1 MTLQVLMPKV
11 GLTMTEG
18 RIVEWIKQEG
28 DRVEKGE
35 ILFVFDTEKV
45 AFEVEAAHSGFLA
58 RILKQVDETVQ
69 VGEAVGLL
77 TESEEEQAELNREK
91 PRVPQEEPETPG
103 PEVGADRGGDKI
115 RATPMA
121 RRIARER
128 GVDLEN
134 VSATGVGGRIR
145 MEDVESAAG
154 SAPSPQGAPEE
165 AEGRLVK
172 LSGMRKAIA
181 ERMMAGKRNTA
192 QIYMTV
198 SIDATRLLE
207 TRERLASLLEKSG
220 GGIRPTITD
229 LLMKICASAVSRHPI
244 LNTRWASEG
253 IVWLD
258 AIHMGMAMALEEGLI
273 VPVIRDIGKKTLSEI
288 AKARTSIVEKGK
300 SGELTPDEMKGS
312 TFTISSLGMF
322 GIEEF
327 AAIINP
333 PESAILAVG
342 AILDK
347 PVVIAKEIVV
357 RPVMKITLSYDH
369 RVIDGAKAAEFMKT
383 LKEFL
388 ENPSSVI
395 A

>member
-18 RIVEWIKQEG
+18 KIVEWKKQEG

-69 VGEAVGLL
+69 VGEVVGLL
-77 TESEEEQAELNREK
+77 TESEEEQAEWNREK
-91 PRVPQEEPETPG
+91 PRVPREGPETPG
-103 PEVGADRGGDKI
+103 PEVRADRGEKI
-115 RATPMA
+115 RATPMV

-134 VSATGVGGRIR
+134 VSASGIGGRIR
-145 MEDVESAAG
+145 MKDVESAAG
-154 SAPSPQGAPEE
+154 STPSPQGAPEE

-172 LSGMRKAIA
+172 LSQMRKVIA
-181 ERMMAGKRNTA
+181 EKMMAGKRETA

-198 SIDATRLLE
+198 SIDATKLLE
-207 TRERLASLLEKSG
+207 TRERLAPVLEKSEG
-220 GGIRPTITD
+220 VRPTITD
-229 LLMKICASAVSRHPI
+229 LLMKIGASAVSCHPI
-244 LNTRWASEG
+244 LNTRWTSDG

-300 SGELTPDEMKGS
+300 SGKLTPDEMKGS

-327 AAIINP
+327 AAIINQ

-347 PVVIAKEIVV
+347 PVVINKQIVV

>member
-1 MTLQVLMPKV
+1 MTLQVLTPKI
-11 GLTMTEG
+11 GLTMTEAN
-18 RIVEWIKQEG
+18 IIEWKKKEG
-28 DRVEKGE
+28 EWVEKGE
-35 ILFVFDTEKV
+35 VLFVFETEKV

-58 RILKQVDETVQ
+58 RILKQVGETVQ
-69 VGEAVGLL
+69 VGEVVGLL
-77 TESEEEQAELNREK
+77 KEREEEPVKLNGED
-91 PRVPQEEPETPG
+91 PRPLQEGHETKG
-103 PEVGADRGGDKI
+103 PEVRGDRREGI

-121 RRIARER
+121 RRIAKER
-128 GVDLEN
+128 GVDLKN
-134 VSATGVGGRIR
+134 VSASGVGGRIR
-145 MEDVESAAG
+145 MQDVESAAG
-154 SAPSPQGAPEE
+154 SVPSPQGAPEE

-172 LSGMRKAIA
+172 LSGMRKIIA
-181 ERMMAGKRNTA
+181 ERMMTGKRDTA

-198 SIDATRLLE
+198 SIDATKLLE
-207 TRERLASLLEKSG
+207 TRDRLAPLLEKSE
-220 GGIRPTITD
+220 GIRPTITD

-244 LNTRWASEG
+244 LNTRWTSEG
-253 IVWLD
+253 ILWLD

-300 SGELTPDEMKGS
+300 SGKLTPDEMKGS

-333 PESAILAVG
+333 PESGILAVG

-347 PVVIAKEIVV
+347 PVVISKEIVV
-357 RPVMKITLSYDH
+357 RPVMRITLSYDH

>member
-1 MTLQVLMPKV
+1 MTMRVLMPKV

-18 RIVEWIKQEG
+18 KIVEWKKQEG

-45 AFEVEAAHSGFLA
+45 AVEVEAAHSGFLA
-58 RILKQVDETVQ
+58 RILRQVDETVQ
-69 VGEAVGLL
+69 VGEVVGLL
-77 TESEEEQAELNREK
+77 TESEEEQAEMNREI
-91 PRVPQEEPETPG
+91 PRVPQEGPEAQG
-103 PEVGADRGGDKI
+103 PEVRADRGEKI

-128 GVDLEN
+128 GIDLKN
-134 VSATGVGGRIR
+134 VSASGIGGRIR
-145 MEDVESAAG
+145 MNDVESAAG
-154 SAPSPQGAPEE
+154 STPSPHDAPEE

-172 LSGMRKAIA
+172 LSRMRTVIA
-181 ERMMAGKRNTA
+181 EKMMAGKRETA
-192 QIYMTV
+192 QIYMTA
-198 SIDATRLLE
+198 SIDATELLE
-207 TRERLASLLEKSG
+207 TRERLTPVLEKSEG
-220 GGIRPTITD
+220 VRPTITD
-229 LLMKICASAVSRHPI
+229 LLMKIGASAVSCHPI
-244 LNTRWASEG
+244 LNTRWTSEG

-273 VPVIRDIGKKTLSEI
+273 VPVIRDIGKKTLSDI
-288 AKARTSIVEKGK
+288 AKARTAIVEKGK
-300 SGELTPDEMKGS
+300 SGKLTPDEMKGS

-327 AAIINP
+327 AAIINR

-347 PVVIAKEIVV
+347 PVVINKQIVV

>member
-369 RVIDGAKAAEFMKT
+369 RVIDGAKAAGFMKT
-383 LKEFL
+383 LKEIL

>member
-1 MTLQVLMPKV
+1 MTMQVLMPKV

-18 RIVEWIKQEG
+18 KIVEWKKQEG

-45 AFEVEAAHSGFLA
+45 AFEVEASHSGFLA

-69 VGEAVGLL
+69 VGEVVGLL
-77 TESEEEQAELNREK
+77 TESDEEQAELNREK
-91 PRVPQEEPETPG
+91 PRVPQEGPKTQG
-103 PEVGADRGGDKI
+103 PEVRADRGEKI

-128 GVDLEN
+128 GVDLKN
-134 VSATGVGGRIR
+134 VSASGIGGRIR
-145 MEDVESAAG
+145 MKDVESAAG
-154 SAPSPQGAPEE
+154 STPSPRGAPEE

-172 LSGMRKAIA
+172 LSQMRKVIA
-181 ERMMAGKRNTA
+181 EKMMAGKRETA

-198 SIDATRLLE
+198 SIDATKLLE
-207 TRERLASLLEKSG
+207 TRERLAPVLEKSEG
-220 GGIRPTITD
+220 VRPTITD
-229 LLMKICASAVSRHPI
+229 LLMKIGASAVSCHPI
-244 LNTRWASEG
+244 LNTRWTSEG

-273 VPVIRDIGKKTLSEI
+273 VPVIRDIGKKTLSDI
-288 AKARTSIVEKGK
+288 AKARTAIVEKGK
-300 SGELTPDEMKGS
+300 SGKLTPDEMKGS

-327 AAIINP
+327 AAIINQ

-347 PVVIAKEIVV
+347 PVVINKQIVV

>member
-18 RIVEWIKQEG
+18 RIVEWKKREG
-28 DRVEKGE
+28 ERVEKGE

-69 VGEAVGLL
+69 VGEVVGLL
-77 TESEEEQAELNREK
+77 AESEEEQAELNGEK
-91 PRVPQEEPETPG
+91 PPVPQEGPETPG
-103 PEVGADRGGDKI
+103 PDVRADRGEKI

-128 GVDLEN
+128 GIDLEN
-134 VSATGVGGRIR
+134 VSASGAGGRIR

-172 LSGMRKAIA
+172 LSGMRKIIA
-181 ERMMAGKRNTA
+181 ERMMAGKRETA

-198 SIDATRLLE
+198 SIDATKLLE
-207 TRERLASLLEKSG
+207 TRDRLAPLLEKSEG
-220 GGIRPTITD
+220 VRPTITD
-229 LLMKICASAVSRHPI
+229 LLMKICASAVSCHPI
-244 LNTRWASEG
+244 LNTRWTSEG

-273 VPVIRDIGKKTLSEI
+273 VPVIRDIGKKSLSEI
-288 AKARTSIVEKGK
+288 AKARTEIVEKGK
-300 SGELTPDEMKGS
+300 SGKLTPDEMKGS

-347 PVVIAKEIVV
+347 PVAIRKEIVV
-357 RPVMKITLSYDH
+357 RPVMKMTLSYDH
-369 RVIDGAKAAEFMKT
+369 RVIDGAKAAGFMKT

-388 ENPSSVI
+388 ETGLP
-395 A
+395 

>member
-244 LNTRWASEG
+244 LNTRWTSEG

-273 VPVIRDIGKKTLSEI
+273 VPVIRDIGKKTLPEI
-288 AKARTSIVEKGK
+288 AKERTALMEKGK
-300 SGELTPDEMKGS
+300 GGKLTPDEMKGS

>member
-244 LNTRWASEG
+244 LNTRWTSEG

>member
-18 RIVEWIKQEG
+18 RIVEWKKREG
-28 DRVEKGE
+28 ERVEKGE

-45 AFEVEAAHSGFLA
+45 AFEVESAHSGFLA

-69 VGEAVGLL
+69 VGEVVGLL
-77 TESEEEQAELNREK
+77 AESEEEQAEVNGEK
-91 PRVPQEEPETPG
+91 PPVPQEGPETPG
-103 PEVGADRGGDKI
+103 PDVRADRGEKV

-128 GVDLEN
+128 GIDLEN
-134 VSATGVGGRIR
+134 VSATGAGGRIR

-154 SAPSPQGAPEE
+154 SAPSPKSAPEE

-172 LSGMRKAIA
+172 LSGMRKIIA
-181 ERMMAGKRNTA
+181 ERMMTGKRETA

-198 SIDATRLLE
+198 SIDATNLLE
-207 TRERLASLLEKSG
+207 TRERLPLLEKSEG
-220 GGIRPTITD
+220 VRPTITD
-229 LLMKICASAVSRHPI
+229 LLMKICASAVSSHPI
-244 LNTRWASEG
+244 LNTRWTSEG
-253 IVWLD
+253 ILWLD

-288 AKARTSIVEKGK
+288 AKERSAIVEKGK
-300 SGELTPDEMKGS
+300 SGKLTPNEMKGS

-347 PVVIAKEIVV
+347 PVAIDKQIVV
-357 RPVMKITLSYDH
+357 RPVMKMTLSYDH
-369 RVIDGAKAAEFMKT
+369 RVIDGAKAAGFMMT
-383 LKEFL
+383 LKEL
-388 ENPSSVI
+388 IETRLP
-395 A
+395 

>member
-18 RIVEWIKQEG
+18 RIVEWKKREG
-28 DRVEKGE
+28 EPVEKGE
-35 ILFVFDTEKV
+35 ILFVFETEKV

-69 VGEAVGLL
+69 VGEVVGLL
-77 TESEEEQAELNREK
+77 TESEEGRAELNREK
-91 PRVPQEEPETPG
+91 PPDPKERPELPGPETPG
-103 PEVGADRGGDKI
+103 PDVRADRGEKV

-128 GVDLEN
+128 GIDLEN
-134 VSATGVGGRIR
+134 VSATGAGGRIR

-172 LSGMRKAIA
+172 LSGMRKIIA
-181 ERMMAGKRNTA
+181 ERMMAGKRETA

-198 SIDATRLLE
+198 SIDATNLLE
-207 TRERLASLLEKSG
+207 TRERLPLLGKSEG
-220 GGIRPTITD
+220 VRPTITD
-229 LLMKICASAVSRHPI
+229 LLMKICASAVSSHPI
-244 LNTRWASEG
+244 LNTRWTSEG
-253 IVWLD
+253 ILWLD

-288 AKARTSIVEKGK
+288 AKERTAIVEKGK
-300 SGELTPDEMKGS
+300 SGKLTPDEMKGS

-347 PVVIAKEIVV
+347 PVAIDKQIVV
-357 RPVMKITLSYDH
+357 RPVMKMTLSYDH
-369 RVIDGAKAAEFMKT
+369 RVIDGAKAAGFMMT
-383 LKEFL
+383 LKEL
-388 ENPSSVI
+388 IETRLP
-395 A
+395 

>member
-18 RIVEWIKQEG
+18 RIVEWKKREG
-28 DRVEKGE
+28 EPVEKGE
-35 ILFVFDTEKV
+35 ILFVFETEKV

-69 VGEAVGLL
+69 VGEVVGLL
-77 TESEEEQAELNREK
+77 AESEEEQAELIGEK
-91 PRVPQEEPETPG
+91 PPVPQEGSEVQG
-103 PEVGADRGGDKI
+103 PEVRADRGEKI

-128 GVDLEN
+128 GIDLEN
-134 VSATGVGGRIR
+134 VSATGAGGRIR

-154 SAPSPQGAPEE
+154 SAPSPQGASEE

-172 LSGMRKAIA
+172 LSGMRKIIA
-181 ERMMAGKRNTA
+181 ERMMAGKRETA

-198 SIDATRLLE
+198 SIDATNLLE
-207 TRERLASLLEKSG
+207 TRERLPLLEKSEG
-220 GGIRPTITD
+220 VRPTITD
-229 LLMKICASAVSRHPI
+229 LLMKICASAVSSHPI
-244 LNTRWASEG
+244 LNTRWTSEG
-253 IVWLD
+253 ILWLD

-288 AKARTSIVEKGK
+288 AKERTAIVEKGK
-300 SGELTPDEMKGS
+300 SGKLTPDEMKGS

-347 PVVIAKEIVV
+347 PVAIDKQIVV
-357 RPVMKITLSYDH
+357 RPVMKMTLSYDH
-369 RVIDGAKAAEFMKT
+369 RVIDGAKAAGFMMT
-383 LKEFL
+383 LKEL
-388 ENPSSVI
+388 IETRLP
-395 A
+395 

>member
-1 MTLQVLMPKV
+1 MEP
-11 GLTMTEG
+11 
-18 RIVEWIKQEG
+18 
-28 DRVEKGE
+28 
-35 ILFVFDTEKV
+35 
-45 AFEVEAAHSGFLA
+45 
-58 RILKQVDETVQ
+58 
-69 VGEAVGLL
+69 GEATGP
-77 TESEEEQAELNREK
+77 TGRTGDAGTGSQGR
-91 PRVPQEEPETPG
+91 PG
-103 PEVGADRGGDKI
+103 EKI

-128 GVDLEN
+128 GIDLEN
-134 VSATGVGGRIR
+134 VSASGTGGRIR

-172 LSGMRKAIA
+172 LSGMRKIIA
-181 ERMMAGKRNTA
+181 ERMMAGKRDTA

-198 SIDATRLLE
+198 SIDATKLLE
-207 TRERLASLLEKSG
+207 TRERLAPLSEKSE
-220 GGIRPTITD
+220 GIRPTITD
-229 LLMKICASAVSRHPI
+229 LLMKICASAISRHPI
-244 LNTRWASEG
+244 LNTRWTSEG

-273 VPVIRDIGKKTLSEI
+273 VPVIRDIGKKTLAEI
-288 AKARTSIVEKGK
+288 AKARTAIVEKGK
-300 SGELTPDEMKGS
+300 SGKLTPEEMKGS

-333 PESAILAVG
+333 PESGILAVG

-347 PVVIAKEIVV
+347 PVVINKEIVV

-369 RVIDGAKAAEFMKT
+369 RVIDGAKAAGFMKT

>member
-69 VGEAVGLL
+69 VGEVVGLL

-154 SAPSPQGAPEE
+154 STPSPQGAPEE

-181 ERMMAGKRNTA
+181 ERMMAGKRDTA

-244 LNTRWASEG
+244 LNTRWTSEG

-273 VPVIRDIGKKTLSEI
+273 VPVIRDIGKKTLPEI
-288 AKARTSIVEKGK
+288 AKERTALMEKGRGGK
-300 SGELTPDEMKGS
+300 LTPDEMKGS

-369 RVIDGAKAAEFMKT
+369 RVIDGAKAAGFMKT

>member
-18 RIVEWIKQEG
+18 RIVEWKKREG
-28 DRVEKGE
+28 ERVEKGE

-69 VGEAVGLL
+69 VGEVVGLL
-77 TESEEEQAELNREK
+77 AESEEEQAELNGEK
-91 PRVPQEEPETPG
+91 PPVPQEGPETPG
-103 PEVGADRGGDKI
+103 PDVRADRGEKV

-128 GVDLEN
+128 GIDLEN
-134 VSATGVGGRIR
+134 VSATGAGGRIR

-172 LSGMRKAIA
+172 LSGMRKIIA
-181 ERMMAGKRNTA
+181 ERMMTGKRETA

-198 SIDATRLLE
+198 SIDATNLLE
-207 TRERLASLLEKSG
+207 TRERLPLLEKSEG
-220 GGIRPTITD
+220 VRPTITD
-229 LLMKICASAVSRHPI
+229 LLMKICASAVSSHPI
-244 LNTRWASEG
+244 LNTRWTSEG
-253 IVWLD
+253 ILWLD

-288 AKARTSIVEKGK
+288 AKERTAIVEKGK
-300 SGELTPDEMKGS
+300 SGKLTPDEMKGS

-347 PVVIAKEIVV
+347 PVAIDKQIVV
-357 RPVMKITLSYDH
+357 RPVMKMTLSYDH
-369 RVIDGAKAAEFMKT
+369 RVIDGAKAAGFMMT
-383 LKEFL
+383 LKEL
-388 ENPSSVI
+388 IETRLP
-395 A
+395 

>member
-1 MTLQVLMPKV
+1 MTTQVLMPKV
-11 GLTMTEG
+11 GLTMMEG
-18 RIVEWIKQEG
+18 RIVEWKKQEG
-28 DRVEKGE
+28 ERVEKGE
-35 ILFVFDTEKV
+35 ILFVFETEKV
-45 AFEVEAAHSGFLA
+45 AFEVEAAHSGILA

-69 VGEAVGLL
+69 VGEVVGLL
-77 TESEEEQAELNREK
+77 TESEEEQAELNREE
-91 PRVPQEEPETPG
+91 PPVPQEGPEAPG
-103 PEVGADRGGDKI
+103 PEVRAADRGEKI

-128 GVDLEN
+128 GIDLEN
-134 VSATGVGGRIR
+134 VSASGVGGRIR

-154 SAPSPQGAPEE
+154 SAPSPHGAPEE

-172 LSGMRKAIA
+172 LSGMRKIIA
-181 ERMMAGKRNTA
+181 ERMMAGKRDTA

-198 SIDATRLLE
+198 SIDATKLLE
-207 TRERLASLLEKSG
+207 TRERLAPLPEKSR
-220 GGIRPTITD
+220 GIRPTITD

-244 LNTRWASEG
+244 LNTRWTSEG

-288 AKARTSIVEKGK
+288 AKERTALMEKGRG
-300 SGELTPDEMKGS
+300 GELTPDEMKGS

-383 LKEFL
+383 LKEIL

>member
-165 AEGRLVK
+165 AEGKLVK

-181 ERMMAGKRNTA
+181 ERMMAGKRDTA

-244 LNTRWASEG
+244 LNTRWTSEG

-273 VPVIRDIGKKTLSEI
+273 VPVIRDIGKKTLPEI
-288 AKARTSIVEKGK
+288 AKERTALMEKGRGGK
-300 SGELTPDEMKGS
+300 LTPDEMKGS

-369 RVIDGAKAAEFMKT
+369 RVIDGAKAAGFMKT

>member
-1 MTLQVLMPKV
+1 MTLQILMPKI

-18 RIVEWIKQEG
+18 KIVEWKKQEG

-45 AFEVEAAHSGFLA
+45 AFEVEATHSGFLA
-58 RILKQVDETVQ
+58 WILKRVDETVQ
-69 VGEAVGLL
+69 VGEVVGLL
-77 TESEEEQAELNREK
+77 TEREGEPVEMNREK
-91 PRVPQEEPETPG
+91 PRVPQEGPG
-103 PEVGADRGGDKI
+103 TQGPDVRADGAERI
-115 RATPMA
+115 LATPMA

-128 GVDLEN
+128 GVDLKN
-134 VSATGVGGRIR
+134 VSASGTGGRIR
-145 MEDVESAAG
+145 MEDVEAAAG

-165 AEGRLVK
+165 PEGRLVK
-172 LSGMRKAIA
+172 LSQMRRVIA
-181 ERMMAGKRNTA
+181 EKMMAGKRETA
-192 QIYMTV
+192 QIYMTA
-198 SIDATRLLE
+198 SIDATKLLE
-207 TRERLASLLEKSG
+207 TRERLAPVLGKTEG
-220 GGIRPTITD
+220 VRPTITD
-229 LLMKICASAVSRHPI
+229 LLMKIGAAAVSCHPI
-244 LNTRWASEG
+244 LNTRWTSEG

-273 VPVIRDIGKKTLSEI
+273 VPVIRDIGKMTLYGI
-288 AKARTSIVEKGK
+288 AKARTAIVEKGK
-300 SGELTPDEMKGS
+300 NGKLTPDEMKGS

-342 AILDK
+342 AILEK
-347 PVVIAKEIVV
+347 PVVINKEIVA

-383 LKEFL
+383 LKQFL

>member
-1 MTLQVLMPKV
+1 MTMQVLMPKV

-18 RIVEWIKQEG
+18 KIVEWKKQEG

-58 RILKQVDETVQ
+58 RILKPVDETVQ
-69 VGEAVGLL
+69 VGEVVGLL

-91 PRVPQEEPETPG
+91 PRVPQDGPEAQG
-103 PEVGADRGGDKI
+103 PEVRADRGEKI

-128 GVDLEN
+128 GVDLMN
-134 VSATGVGGRIR
+134 VSASGIGGRIR

-154 SAPSPQGAPEE
+154 STPSPQGAPEE

-172 LSGMRKAIA
+172 LSLMRKIIA
-181 ERMMAGKRNTA
+181 ERMMAGKRETA

-198 SIDATRLLE
+198 SIDATNLLE
-207 TRERLASLLEKSG
+207 TRERLPLLEKSEG
-220 GGIRPTITD
+220 VRPTITD

-244 LNTRWASEG
+244 LNTRWTSEG

-273 VPVIRDIGKKTLSEI
+273 VPVIRDIGKKTLSGI
-288 AKARTSIVEKGK
+288 AKARTAIVEKGK
-300 SGELTPDEMKGS
+300 SGKLTPDEMKGS

-327 AAIINP
+327 AAIINR

-347 PVVIAKEIVV
+347 PVVINKEIVV

>member
-18 RIVEWIKQEG
+18 RIVEWKKREG
-28 DRVEKGE
+28 ERVEQGE

-69 VGEAVGLL
+69 VGEVVGLL
-77 TESEEEQAELNREK
+77 AESEGERAELNGEK
-91 PRVPQEEPETPG
+91 PSVPQEGPETPG
-103 PEVGADRGGDKI
+103 PDVRADRGEKV

-128 GVDLEN
+128 GIDLEN
-134 VSATGVGGRIR
+134 VSATGAGGRIR
-145 MEDVESAAG
+145 KEDVESAAG
-154 SAPSPQGAPEE
+154 SGPSPQGSPEE

-172 LSGMRKAIA
+172 LTGMRKIIA
-181 ERMMAGKRNTA
+181 ERMMAGKRETA

-198 SIDATRLLE
+198 SIDATNLLE
-207 TRERLASLLEKSG
+207 TRDRLAPLLEKSEG
-220 GGIRPTITD
+220 VRPTITD
-229 LLMKICASAVSRHPI
+229 LLMKICASAVSCHPI
-244 LNTRWASEG
+244 LNTRWTSEG

-273 VPVIRDIGKKTLSEI
+273 VPVIRDIGKKSLSEI
-288 AKARTSIVEKGK
+288 AKARTGIVEKGK
-300 SGELTPDEMKGS
+300 SGKLTPDEMKGS

-322 GIEEF
+322 GVEEF

-347 PVVIAKEIVV
+347 PVAIKKEIVV
-357 RPVMKITLSYDH
+357 RPVMKMTLSYDH
-369 RVIDGAKAAEFMKT
+369 RVIDGAKAAGFMKT

-388 ENPSSVI
+388 ETGLP
-395 A
+395 